1 MMYRQPI
8 NQFMASP
15 QAAMGGEMINNP
27 FLSGYQQGNSPLQV
41 GAKINQFMSNEQSG
55 EPTPNQDMFSQFNP
69 GMMGL
74 NMLMNNGMS
83 PQPQNLLQSMPFNSL
98 LSDINPMYKGLS
110 GLFSR

>member
-15 QAAMGGEMINNP
+15 QASVG
-27 FLSGYQQGNSPLQV
+27 GNSPLQT
-41 GAKINQFMSNEQSG
+41 GQDIQRYMEAQKMLQ
-55 EPTPNQDMFSQFNP
+55 TPQQGVDMFSQFNP